1 MRLRLPEGVFAP
13 YTDIPTN
20 LIFFDTSGPTETI
33 WYYEQP
39 RPEGRKKYS
48 KTAPLTYEEFA
59 ACLAWWNDRKANEH
73 AWQVDATGLVQRDE
87 QGRVTAC
94 NLDLKNPHS
103 GEIVDH
109 RSPTEIVDS
118 IIEKEQSI
126 LSIMDEIK
134 ATLAEGV

>member
-1 MRLRLPEGVFAP
+1 M
-13 YTDIPTN
+13 
-20 LIFFDTSGPTETI
+20 
-33 WYYEQP
+33 
-39 RPEGRKKYS
+39 
-48 KTAPLTYEEFA
+48 
-59 ACLAWWNDRKANEH
+59 
-73 AWQVDATGLVQRDE
+73 DAKGLVQRDE

-103 GEIVDH
+103 GETVDH

-118 IIEKEQSI
+118 IIDKERRI